1 MNLCTTGVLI
11 IIDSDQSADRPSE
24 VDLAPSRFCAFG
36 VLRHPPSIA
45 TVDAKSS
52 CPRPRLNISELLKS
66 PPSPLSIIHMALQKK
81 NGVFVRATRVLS
93 GRGVLFVT
101 YESLLFF
108 LRGRIESSLGDAFFL
123 LA

>member
-1 MNLCTTGVLI
+1 
-11 IIDSDQSADRPSE
+11 
-24 VDLAPSRFCAFG
+24 
-36 VLRHPPSIA
+36 
-45 TVDAKSS
+45 
-52 CPRPRLNISELLKS
+52 
-66 PPSPLSIIHMALQKK
+66 MALQKK